1 MLRIA
6 NEVTRVKPFYTLMKE
21 KKNASAANDSANGV
35 GGVGGAGRRERA
47 GALRDGHD
55 LRARQGPREAT
66 GCMCRN

>member
-1 MLRIA
+1 MQALRMIA
-6 NEVTRVKPFYTLMKE
+6 LTE
-21 KKNASAANDSANGV
+21 G
-35 GGVGGAGRRERA
+35 GGAGRRERA